1 MMGRFG
7 NLTTMSML
15 LQLWEVRVF
24 WSTCCSRALTSVLGK
39 VSSGRNLL
47 ALKSRWGTK
56 AQQSDLNQIPNR
68 CFTLWWSPTINW
80 ENVYV
85 SFQVQL
91 DLIGI
96 FITERSWLDIWCWS
110 QYPQSTDYQFLVCR
124 WRTATKVKLTVQL
137 KPYSHLSLCPPPSLM
152 LSLSTTFSYAANSDD
167 SSRSNS
173 MSINSSSDKEEV
185 SETAEVPWS
194 LPPYPRKSIDIPC
207 YTPIVKSFHLGYLD
221 HHTLQEVHHKH
232 SDNHLLFPSALL
244 HHHQTQITMMITLI
258 WPACLNPPWSYSV
271 SWL

>member
-1 MMGRFG
+1 MMWSFG

-39 VSSGRNLL
+39 VSSGRKLL

-56 AQQSDLNQIPNR
+56 AQQSGLNQIPNC
-68 CFTLWWSPTINW
+68 CFTLWWSPTINR
-80 ENVYV
+80 ENVYI

-91 DLIGI
+91 DLTGI
-96 FITERSWLDIWCWS
+96 FITEWSWLDIWCWS

-152 LSLSTTFSYAANSDD
+152 LPTLMTLVEA
-167 SSRSNS
+167 
-173 MSINSSSDKEEV
+173 
-185 SETAEVPWS
+185 
-194 LPPYPRKSIDIPC
+194 IPC
-207 YTPIVKSFHLGYLD
+207 LLTHLQTRKKSLKRLKYLGHCLPIPGNPLTSLAI
-221 HHTLQEVHHKH
+221 
-232 SDNHLLFPSALL
+232 HLLSKVFTLDIW
-244 HHHQTQITMMITLI
+244 ITILCRKFITDILTI
-258 WPACLNPPWSYSV
+258 TFCSLQHCFTTTR
-271 SWL
+271 LR